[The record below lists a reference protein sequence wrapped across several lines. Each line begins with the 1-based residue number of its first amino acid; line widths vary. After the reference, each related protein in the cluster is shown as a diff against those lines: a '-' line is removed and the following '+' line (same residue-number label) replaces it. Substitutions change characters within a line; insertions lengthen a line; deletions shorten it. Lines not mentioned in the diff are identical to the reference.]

1 MNAHTQPVTIDT
13 RTDTINDIPKG
24 AGLPAAA
31 SVKDLNVSFG
41 AAHVLKDITLT
52 VPAGIVVGLVGE
64 SGSGKS
70 TLGKTL
76 VGINKPSSGEV
87 LIGGEDFTKI
97 HGRRR
102 QQMRREVQYIPQ
114 DPYSSL
120 SPRRTTGQTL
130 AEALDP
136 HGANPAKHREA
147 IAAALERVK
156 LPSSSAE
163 KYPHEFSGGQRQRI
177 AIARALM
184 LEPRL
189 VIADEITSAL
199 DVSVQADIIKLLQG
213 MRGTVDSA
221 MLFISHNLAVVQQ
234 VCDEVVVM
242 NRGRIVEH
250 GTIDSVY
257 RNPQHDYTRKLLA
270 SVPGS
275 PGFTLG

>member
-1 MNAHTQPVTIDT
+1 MNAHADVLNVPGG
-13 RTDTINDIPKG
+13 PG
-24 AGLPAAA
+24 AGFQPSGTDVPLAA
-31 SVKDLNVSFG
+31 SVRNLDVSFG
-41 AAHVLKDITLT
+41 AAHVLKDVTLA
-52 VPAGIVVGLVGE
+52 VPARSVVGLVGE

-76 VGINKPSSGEV
+76 VGINKPNSGEIF
-87 LIGGEDFTKI
+87 IGNEDFTRMQGK
-97 HGRRR
+97 RR

-136 HGANPAKHREA
+136 HGADPREHRDA

-156 LPSSSAE
+156 LDPSAATR
-163 KYPHEFSGGQRQRI
+163 YPHEFSGGQRQRI

-184 LEPRL
+184 LEPKL

-199 DVSVQADIIKLLQG
+199 DVSVQADVIRLLQD

-242 NRGRIVEH
+242 FQGRIVEQ
-250 GTIDSVY
+250 GPIDTVY
-257 RNPQHDYTRKLLA
+257 RDPQHDYTRKLLA

-275 PGFTLG
+275 PGFALD

>member
-1 MNAHTQPVTIDT
+1 MNAHPQALIHSAGTPGNG
-13 RTDTINDIPKG
+13 TDV
-24 AGLPAAA
+24 PAAA
-31 SVKDLNVSFG
+31 SVINLNVSFG
-41 AAHVLKDITLT
+41 AAHILKDVTMS
-52 VPAGIVVGLVGE
+52 VPAGTVVGLVGE

-76 VGINKPSSGEV
+76 VGINTPASGEV
-87 LIGGEDFTKI
+87 RIGAEDFTKM
-97 HGRRR
+97 HGKRR

-136 HGANPAKHREA
+136 VGANPTEHREV
-147 IAAALERVK
+147 IAAALARVK
-156 LPSSSAE
+156 LDPSAAE

-184 LEPRL
+184 LEPKL

-199 DVSVQADIIKLLQG
+199 DVSVQAEIIKLLQS

-234 VCDEVVVM
+234 VCDQVVVM
-242 NRGRIVEH
+242 YQGRIVEE
-250 GTIDSVY
+250 GPVDSVY

-275 PGFTLG
+275 PTFTLD

>member
-1 MNAHTQPVTIDT
+1 MNAQPQALIHGTGAVAAG
-13 RTDTINDIPKG
+13 TDG
-24 AGLPAAA
+24 PAAA
-31 SVKDLNVSFG
+31 SVINLNVSFG
-41 AAHVLKDITLT
+41 AAHVLKDVTMS
-52 VPAGIVVGLVGE
+52 VPAGTVVGLVGE

-76 VGINKPSSGEV
+76 VGINKPTSGQV
-87 LIGGEDFTKI
+87 RIGTDEFTKI
-97 HGRRR
+97 HGKRR

-136 HGANPAKHREA
+136 NGANPAQHRA
-147 IAAALERVK
+147 VITAALEQVK
-156 LPSSSAE
+156 LDPSAAD

-184 LEPRL
+184 LKPKL
-189 VIADEITSAL
+189 IIADEITSAL
-199 DVSVQADIIKLLQG
+199 DVSVQADIITLLQN

-221 MLFISHNLAVVQQ
+221 ILFISHNLAVVQQ
-234 VCDEVVVM
+234 VCDQVIVM
-242 NRGRIVEH
+242 YQGRIVEH
-250 GTIDSVY
+250 GPIDSVY
-257 RNPQHDYTRKLLA
+257 RHPEHPYTAKLLA

-275 PGFTLG
+275 PGFTLD

>member
-1 MNAHTQPVTIDT
+1 MNAHPQALIHSAGTPGSVT
-13 RTDTINDIPKG
+13 G
-24 AGLPAAA
+24 VPAAA
-31 SVKDLNVSFG
+31 SVINLNVSFG
-41 AAHVLKDITLT
+41 ATHVLKDVTMS
-52 VPAGIVVGLVGE
+52 VPAGTVVGLVGE

-76 VGINKPSSGEV
+76 VGINTPASGEV
-87 LIGGEDFTKI
+87 RIGAEEFTKM
-97 HGRRR
+97 HGKRR

-136 HGANPAKHREA
+136 NGANPVQHREV

-156 LPSSSAE
+156 LDPSAAD

-184 LEPRL
+184 LEPKL

-199 DVSVQADIIKLLQG
+199 DVSVQADIITLLQS

-234 VCDEVVVM
+234 VCDDVIVM
-242 NRGRIVEH
+242 YRGRIVEQ
-250 GTIDSVY
+250 GPIDTVY
-257 RNPQHDYTRKLLA
+257 RNPEHPYTAELLA
-270 SVPGS
+270 SVPES
-275 PGFTLG
+275 PGFTLD

>member
-1 MNAHTQPVTIDT
+1 MNAHPQALISGPVATSNGI
-13 RTDTINDIPKG
+13 G
-24 AGLPAAA
+24 VPAAA
-31 SVKDLNVSFG
+31 SVINLNVSFG
-41 AAHVLKDITLT
+41 VAHVLKDVTMS
-52 VPAGIVVGLVGE
+52 VPAGTVVGLVGE

-76 VGINKPSSGEV
+76 VGINKPSSGDV
-87 LIGGEDFTKI
+87 LFGHEDFTKMR
-97 HGRRR
+97 GKRR

-136 HGANPAKHREA
+136 HGANPKEHRDA
-147 IAAALERVK
+147 IVAALERVK
-156 LPSSSAE
+156 LDPSATE

-184 LEPRL
+184 LEPKL

-199 DVSVQADIIKLLQG
+199 DVSVQADIIRLLQG

-234 VCDEVVVM
+234 VCDEVIVM
-242 NRGRIVEH
+242 YQGRIVEQ
-250 GTIDSVY
+250 GPIDTVY
-257 RNPQHDYTRKLLA
+257 RDPQHHYTRKLLA

>member
-1 MNAHTQPVTIDT
+1 MTGF
-13 RTDTINDIPKG
+13 PKLATEK
-24 AGLPAAA
+24 AGTAPANSPIRAAA
-31 SVKDLNVSFG
+31 SVRDLNVSFG
-41 AAHVLKDITLT
+41 RAHVLRDISMS
-52 VPAGIVVGLVGE
+52 VAAGTVVGLVGE

-87 LIGGEDFTKI
+87 LIGGDDITKL
-97 HGRRR
+97 HGKHR
-102 QQMRREVQYIPQ
+102 QQMRRKVQYIPQ

-136 HGANPAKHREA
+136 IGADPVKHRDA
-147 IAAALERVK
+147 IKSALERVK
-156 LPSSSAE
+156 LDPSAAD

-184 LEPRL
+184 LDPEL

-199 DVSVQADIIKLLQG
+199 DVSVQADIIKLLQS
-213 MRGTVDSA
+213 MRGTVGSA

-234 VCDEVVVM
+234 VCDDVVVM
-242 NRGRIVEH
+242 SQGRIVEQ
-250 GTIDSVY
+250 GPIETVY
-257 RNPQHDYTRKLLA
+257 GKPQHPYTAKLLA

-275 PGFTLG
+275 PGFSLD

>member
-1 MNAHTQPVTIDT
+1 
-13 RTDTINDIPKG
+13 
-24 AGLPAAA
+24 
-31 SVKDLNVSFG
+31 LNIIFG
-41 AAHVLKDITLT
+41 RAHVLKDITMS
-52 VPAGIVVGLVGE
+52 VPAGTVVGLVGE

-70 TLGKTL
+70 TLGKIL

-87 LIGGEDFTKI
+87 LIGGEDFTRLRGK
-97 HGRRR
+97 RR

-136 HGANPAKHREA
+136 NGANPIQHREA
-147 IAAALERVK
+147 IKAALERVK
-156 LPSSSAE
+156 LDPSAAD

-177 AIARALM
+177 AIARALI
-184 LEPRL
+184 LEPKL

-199 DVSVQADIIKLLQG
+199 DVSVQADIIKLLQS
-213 MRGTVDSA
+213 MHGTVDSA

-242 NRGRIVEH
+242 CQGRIVEQ
-250 GTIDSVY
+250 GPIETVY
-257 RNPQHDYTRKLLA
+257 RNPRHPYTAKLLA
-270 SVPGS
+270 SVPGA
-275 PGFTLG
+275 PGFSLD

>member
-1 MNAHTQPVTIDT
+1 MNAHHQTLIADAEATS
-13 RTDTINDIPKG
+13 NDIG
-24 AGLPAAA
+24 VPAAA
-31 SVKDLNVSFG
+31 SVINLNVSFG
-41 AAHVLKDITLT
+41 AAHVLKDITMS
-52 VPAGIVVGLVGE
+52 VPAGTVVGLVGE

-76 VGINKPSSGEV
+76 VGINKPSSGQV
-87 LIGGEDFTKI
+87 RIGSEDLTTM
-97 HGRRR
+97 HGKRR

-136 HGANPAKHREA
+136 HGANPKEHRDT
-147 IAAALERVK
+147 IVAALNRVK
-156 LPSSSAE
+156 LDPSAAE

-199 DVSVQADIIKLLQG
+199 DVSVQADIIRLLQS

-242 NRGRIVEH
+242 YQGRIIEQ
-250 GTIDSVY
+250 GPIDAVY
-257 RNPQHDYTRKLLA
+257 RDPRHDYTKKLLE

-275 PGFTLG
+275 PGFSLA

>member
-1 MNAHTQPVTIDT
+1 MNAHPQALIYNADAPGNGTVV
-13 RTDTINDIPKG
+13 
-24 AGLPAAA
+24 PAAA
-31 SVKDLNVSFG
+31 SVINLNVSFG
-41 AAHVLKDITLT
+41 AAHILKDVTMS
-52 VPAGIVVGLVGE
+52 VPAGTVVGLVGE

-76 VGINKPSSGEV
+76 VGINKPTSGEV
-87 LIGGEDFTKI
+87 RIGAEDFTKM
-97 HGRRR
+97 HGKRR

-120 SPRRTTGQTL
+120 SPRRTSGQTL

-136 HGANPAKHREA
+136 VGANPTEHRDV
-147 IAAALERVK
+147 IATALARVK
-156 LPSSSAE
+156 LDPSAAE

-184 LEPRL
+184 LKPKL

-199 DVSVQADIIKLLQG
+199 DVSVQAEIIKLLQS

-234 VCDEVVVM
+234 VCDQVVVM
-242 NRGRIVEH
+242 YQGRIVEQ
-250 GTIDSVY
+250 GPVDSIY
-257 RNPQHDYTRKLLA
+257 RDPQHDYTRKLLT

-275 PGFTLG
+275 PTFTLD